1 MHPSLQQ
8 LHAAIAGL
16 GEVDWSAEPGDS
28 LRSAMLD
35 LDALRSALEGVSA
48 DLTARFD
55 ESRTW
60 RSDGS
65 RSLSAW
71 LAREA
76 RMRPTTAR
84 DRVLVARRLVSMPIT
99 RAALARGEIANDHVA
114 VLARANR
121 PEVATQFERAE
132 AALVEAAKH
141 HDYDAFRRAVR
152 YWSDVTDPLRAR
164 SDAAA
169 KVERRSLHCSRT
181 HDDMGRLEGWLD
193 PVAYSVVVDEL
204 GRIEQHLFRADWAAA
219 RAEHGPAATTAHLHR
234 TQAQRR
240 ADALVEMATRSAS
253 TPTDSH
259 RPEPLLYVHV
269 DWATFCAEL
278 AAMGPAEGSAPGRS
292 HDPVDDDGGGPYAPP
307 PASDAVAPLPPDDNR
322 RTGTPAGGRLCE
334 LDDGTVILPSQA
346 LALGVRGAICRVV
359 FDSAGQVLD
368 LGRARRF
375 FTGAVRRALFVRD
388 RGCATPG
395 CDVPARWCQ
404 ADHLIPWWNGGATS
418 ERNGVLR
425 CGHHNRNRP
434 GEPPPNGP
442 P

>member
-8 LHAAIAGL
+8 LHEAIAGL
-16 GEVDWSAEPGDS
+16 QGVDWAGEQADS
-28 LRSAMLD
+28 LRSALLD
-35 LDALRSALEGVSA
+35 LDGLRAALDGVAA
-48 DLTARFD
+48 DLTATFD
-55 ESRTW
+55 RSGAW
-60 RSDGS
+60 RSDGA
-65 RSLSAW
+65 RSLAAW
-71 LAREA
+71 LAQKGRT
-76 RMRPTTAR
+76 RSVTAR
-84 DRVLVARRLVSMPIT
+84 DRALTARRLVSMPIT
-99 RAALARGEIANDHVA
+99 RAALARGEITSEHVA

-121 PEVATQFERAE
+121 PEVAEQFVQAE

-141 HDYDAFRRAVR
+141 HDFDAFRRAVR

-164 SDAAA
+164 SDAEA
-169 KVERRSLHCSRT
+169 KVERRSFHWSRAL
-181 HDDMGRLEGWLD
+181 DDMGRLEGWLD
-193 PVAYSVVVDEL
+193 PLGYSIVAQEL
-204 GRIEQHLFRADWAAA
+204 GRIEQELFRADWAAA
-219 RAEHGPAATTAHLHR
+219 RAQHGPAATTEHLPR

-253 TPTDSH
+253 TPADSR

-278 AAMGPAEGSAPGRS
+278 ASLGQPEASVEAGTSGSVDGAAEAPA
-292 HDPVDDDGGGPYAPP
+292 
-307 PASDAVAPLPPDDNR
+307 PAGLLEPVAPLPPDDNR
-322 RTGTPAGGRLCE
+322 RTGTPPGGRLCE

-346 LALGVRGAICRVV
+346 LALGVRGSICRVV
-359 FDSAGQVLD
+359 FGSAGQVLD

-404 ADHLIPWWNGGATS
+404 ADHLIPWWDGGTTS

-425 CGHHNRNRP
+425 CGHHNRNRS